1 MPMTDALEQRLPDN
15 AAQLKPRVM
24 GRFECFTG

>member
-15 AAQLKPRVM
+15 AAHMKPRVM
-24 GRFECFTG
+24 GRFECFIG

>member
-15 AAQLKPRVM
+15 AAHMKQRYGAV
-24 GRFECFTG
+24 